1 MRWSRERLEKEEN
14 SGLTSEYLS
23 TFKKSVGKIKGSSI
37 EEYVLY
43 LNVKNVSLLDSHV
56 KKTKRMIWEHGDSQL
71 DKSSFSTVMVP

>member
-56 KKTKRMIWEHGDSQL
+56 KKMKRMIWEHGDSQL